1 MPTRTRA
8 RDLRGNN
15 TELDPDLSRTA
26 QEQTITDA
34 SEIKHLFADLKDSV
48 AGEIKALRA
57 AFNEFRA
64 ETERDMKK
72 IMQQTTELRRDAE
85 TTNARVL
92 ELEARVSELEDESI
106 TQQKTLKQC
115 NTLIVEMGDQMDFL

>member
-15 TELDPDLSRTA
+15 AKLDCDFSQTA
-26 QEQTITDA
+26 QAQTLTDA
-34 SEIKHLFADLKDSV
+34 GEIKHLFADLKDSIT
-48 AGEIKALRA
+48 GEIKALRA

-64 ETERDMKK
+64 KTERDMKK

-92 ELEARVSELEDESI
+92 ELEARVS
-106 TQQKTLKQC
+106 
-115 NTLIVEMGDQMDFL
+115 

>member
-1 MPTRTRA
+1 
-8 RDLRGNN
+8 
-15 TELDPDLSRTA
+15 
-26 QEQTITDA
+26 
-34 SEIKHLFADLKDSV
+34 
-48 AGEIKALRA
+48 
-57 AFNEFRA
+57 
-64 ETERDMKK
+64 MKK

-106 TQQKTLKQC
+106 THQKTLKQC